1 MRNVINWLL
10 PHPALTV
17 LLAVVWTLLQN
28 NVSAGMVVFG
38 IDGHD
43 HPDARHR
50 IGGDRI
56 LALDTMFI
64 NAIGLIVLLGIYQG
78 TQIYFEAALIIAMLG
93 FVSTVA
99 YARFVLRGDIIE

>member
-1 MRNVINWLL
+1 MTLATQIMDWALIIAFVIV
-10 PHPALTV
+10 TV
-17 LLAVVWTLLQN
+17 SQIMAVIRLW
-28 NVSAGMVVFG
+28 
-38 IDGHD
+38 
-43 HPDARHR
+43 
-50 IGGDRI
+50 IGPNTGDRI

-78 TQIYFEAALIIAMLG
+78 THIFFEAALIIAMLG